1 MLTDQGL
8 STSVSAGEVLVSLLV
23 FLLLYAVVGIV
34 ALVLMLR
41 HVRGGPD
48 PDDSV
53 DDDAPLSRVPEL
65 TY

>member
-1 MLTDQGL
+1 MLTKDGL

-23 FLLLYAVVGIV
+23 FLLLYGVIGAV

-41 HVRGGPD
+41 HVRGGPEPEAAPEDDRD
-48 PDDSV
+48 P
-53 DDDAPLSRVPEL
+53 RVPEL